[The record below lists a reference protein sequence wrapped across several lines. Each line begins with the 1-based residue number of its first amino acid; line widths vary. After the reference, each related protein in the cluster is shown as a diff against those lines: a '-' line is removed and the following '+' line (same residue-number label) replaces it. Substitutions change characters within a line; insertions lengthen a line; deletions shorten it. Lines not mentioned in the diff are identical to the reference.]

1 MIININPDNPQG
13 RLISKVAEI
22 VAGGGLVIYPTDTQ
36 YGLGCDLTQKKAI
49 EKVYRIKQRNVKSPF
64 SFICSDL
71 THISEYAKV
80 SNFAYRTMRRL
91 LPGPYTFILDG
102 TKLVPQLMLTKR
114 HECGIR
120 VPNHPITLGLVAA
133 LGRPVINTSAAM
145 EDEPVPICAEEF
157 ADLFKNQVD
166 AIIDGGPVPG
176 RPSTIISLIDD
187 EPEVLRE
194 GLGPWPGD

>member
-1 MIININPDNPQG
+1 MIISINPDNPQG
-13 RLISKVAEI
+13 RLIAKVADI
-22 VAGGGLVIYPTDTQ
+22 VSSGGLVIYPTDTQ
-36 YGLGCDLTQKKAI
+36 YGLGCDLNNKKAI
-49 EKVYRIKQRNVKSPF
+49 EKVYRLKQRSQKSPF
-64 SFICSDL
+64 SFVCADL

-91 LPGPYTFILDG
+91 LPGPYTFILSG

-120 VPNHPITLGLVAA
+120 VPGHPIALGLVSA
-133 LGRPVINTSAAM
+133 LGRPVINTSAAL
-145 EDEPVPICAEEF
+145 EGQPVPVTPEDF

-166 AIIDGGPVPG
+166 AIIDGGPVAG
-176 RPSTIISLIDD
+176 SPSTIISLMDD

-194 GLGPWPGD
+194 GLGPWPV